1 MTKKRA
7 GTAKYAPLSRSDVIA
22 RCIVVPIVLA
32 VAVVGPLIG
41 GQRDMGLLLGTVGGS
56 LVLAATLAFV
66 AVGAPF
72 TLLAALFLAPYI
84 VSRFVPNFSPVFLS
98 WLLCTFVG
106 WVLGSM
112 LRSEWDRRRGR
123 GTPAKDRSR
132 QGTGKSLEWR
142 VGRKTFREAGFSE
155 AALVAKIQSLDGD
168 RRSLVSAVRGG
179 ACLTVAGNAQ
189 GPLMVFYSADTS
201 EEDKWSVLTST
212 GSDPGQVDV
221 KIGHM
226 SLAHESW
233 EITTLEKALVAA
245 RHFQRTGRADPQMK
259 WFSSPTIADWRTLA
273 S

>member
-22 RCIVVPIVLA
+22 RCILVPIVLA
-32 VAVVGPLIG
+32 VAVVGPLMG
-41 GQRDMGLLLGTVGGS
+41 GQRDMGLLLGTVCGA
-56 LVLAATLAFV
+56 LVLAAALAF
-66 AVGAPF
+66 AAIGAPF
-72 TLLAALFLAPYI
+72 TLVAALLLAPYI
-84 VSRFVPNFSPVFLS
+84 VSRFVPNFSPVFLT

-123 GTPAKDRSR
+123 GAPATNRSR
-132 QGTGKSLEWR
+132 HGTGESLEWR
-142 VGRKTFREAGFSE
+142 VGRKVFRAAGFSE

-168 RRSLVSAVRGG
+168 RRTLVSAARGE

-201 EEDKWSVLTST
+201 EEDQWSVLTSP
-212 GSDPGQVDV
+212 GSDPGQIDV
-221 KIGHM
+221 KIGDM
-226 SLAHESW
+226 SLTHDSW
-233 EITTLEKALVAA
+233 ETTTLEKALVAA
-245 RHFQRTGRADPQMK
+245 RHFHRTGRADPQLT